1 MELSE
6 EIHKE
11 TGMKKILVV
20 DDEDIIRELMGEI
33 LTLLGYEAILCGSP
47 IEAIQLFNERHSEI
61 SLVFVDMI
69 MPEISGRQLYE
80 AFLKIDPTKKIVV
93 LSGYS
98 MEHGMNEL
106 LESGISAFVQK
117 PVSIKELSKVIQEN
131 IV

>member
-1 MELSE
+1 MEISE
-6 EIHKE
+6 EIHEKIS
-11 TGMKKILVV
+11 MKKILVV

-47 IEAIQLFNERHSEI
+47 IEAIQLFKDRHSEI

-80 AFLKIDPTKKIVV
+80 TFFEIDPTKKIVV

-98 MEHGMNEL
+98 MEYGTKEL
-106 LESGISAFVQK
+106 LDSGISAFVQK

-131 IV
+131 IM